1 MATLDDI
8 DLYGDGLAT
17 ELNVSQSVS
26 TPVRYL
32 IFYVVTLLFYL
43 VVLLLQFPVSLI
55 SNFQTRNSKF
65 YSRHSFIQISN
76 TLARALIPYIPMKI
90 IILHSL

>member
-26 TPVRYL
+26 TPVSNH
-32 IFYVVTLLFYL
+32 
-43 VVLLLQFPVSLI
+43 LQ
-55 SNFQTRNSKF
+55 
-65 YSRHSFIQISN
+65 
-76 TLARALIPYIPMKI
+76 
-90 IILHSL
+90 IILAIDNQLL

>member
-26 TPVRYL
+26 TPVRHL
-32 IFYVVTLLFYL
+32 IFYIVVILLFY
-43 VVLLLQFPVSLI
+43 VTVSCFRYNI
-55 SNFQTRNSKF
+55 KQENASY
-65 YSRHSFIQISN
+65 YSRHLVIQLN
-76 TLARALIPYIPMKI
+76 T
-90 IILHSL
+90 IL